1 MKKSKLDEYII
12 NEKDI
17 GNGYMGDVVLADHY
31 TFGKCVIKRIKH
43 GKSQSQI
50 NVERFK
56 LEAENLSKLK
66 HQNIVQAYDT
76 FTENGYRYII
86 MEFVEG
92 TNLRELIKNCDII
105 EDQAIEILIQIL
117 TAMNYAHGKGIIH
130 RDLKPEN
137 VMVSKNNIVKILDF
151 GIALSLKY
159 KRLTK
164 PNKRLTRLLTTLGSQ
179 SYMSPEQRESPG
191 SVTLQTDIYSIGLMF
206 YELLTN
212 TIIASSYDN
221 LQHRKLCK
229 RIKENTSI
237 DVELKKI
244 ILKAIDKIPKNRY
257 SSCSVFLDYL
267 YAYKNNNHA
276 FKKTFHFS
284 AH

>member
-1 MKKSKLDEYII
+1 MKKSSI
-12 NEKDI
+12 NEYKIIEIDI
-17 GNGYMGDVVLADHY
+17 GNGYMGDVVLADHS

-43 GKSQSQI
+43 GKSHSQN

-76 FTENGYRYII
+76 FNENGYRYIV

-92 TNLRELIKNCDII
+92 TNLRELIKNSDIN
-105 EDQAIEILIQIL
+105 EDQAIGIIIQIL
-117 TAMNYAHGKGIIH
+117 TAMNYAHGKGVIH

-137 VMVSKNNIVKILDF
+137 VMISKNNIVKILDF

-164 PNKRLTRLLTTLGSQ
+164 PSKRLTIGVKLGSK
-179 SYMSPEQRESPG
+179 SYMSPEQKKAPG
-191 SVTLQTDIYSIGLMF
+191 SVALQTDIYSIGLLF

-212 TIIASSYDN
+212 TLIASNYDY
-221 LQHRKLCK
+221 LQHRNLYKI
-229 RIKENTSI
+229 IKENTSI

-267 YAYKNNNHA
+267 YAYKNYKNNNHA
-276 FKKTFHFS
+276 F
-284 AH
+284 